1 MKVKIAFTLD
11 IDTDVLTQYMAE
23 LGASGE
29 SKRDFVKSTMIAG
42 AVGTLE
48 ESLLNS
54 GLDYNCVEVLK

>member
-1 MKVKIAFTLD
+1 MKVKIEFTVD
-11 IDTDVLTQYMAE
+11 IDADILTQYMTE
-23 LGASGE
+23 LGALGE

>member
-1 MKVKIAFTLD
+1 MKVKIEFTVD
-11 IDTDVLTQYMAE
+11 IDADILTQYVTE
-23 LGASGE
+23 LGALGE